1 MIAAPF
7 ILWNAL
13 AGWPPSLDVVQPS
26 EAAVTHPPA
35 SISAIEQADGRWRC
49 LFELEGEPK
58 DKAVFLAGDFNGWN
72 STATP
77 MGHTDAGNWTVELLL
92 DPGLRRYKFVRD
104 GQWMPDPR
112 NTDREPDGHGGE
124 NAVLRLGPTANLNA
138 ENAARGDGQIEGAAI
153 SHDPNRWTDVS
164 GNDDTRTIRMRTL
177 AHDVEGVSLAQP
189 WLGSTALHPVFQD
202 GHFQW
207 WEVTVPVPYT
217 DNRYLFILHDGGATV
232 RAPSIHQFGEVPMQL
247 ETPDWARDAIWY
259 QIMIDRFRN
268 GNLSTDPQPGRSWTS
283 KWYEPALDEGA
294 NGQSFYDWYV
304 FARLYGGDVSGL
316 SDRLDYLKELG
327 VNALYLNPIFQSES
341 HHKYNAT
348 SFIHVDEHYGGG
360 LDYAAAEAAE
370 DVSDPSTWTF
380 TQSDQ
385 AFLEFLKVAKSK
397 GFRVIIDGVFNHVG
411 TLHPAFKDV
420 QQNGQ
425 DSPYAD
431 WFDVR
436 SWEPF
441 EYEGWAG
448 FGELPVFVKNEHRGL
463 ASDSVY
469 QHIMDITTR
478 WMDPDGDGDPSDG
491 IDGWRLDVPNE
502 IPLPFWIEWRKH
514 VKSINPDAFIVG
526 EIWDRAEHWL
536 DGRSFD
542 AVMNYPFAEIA
553 FDWIAAKDKKIHA
566 SEAEQ
571 RLARLRMAYPDS
583 ATYVLQNLL
592 DSHDT
597 DRMVSKVF
605 NPDRPFDAQN
615 REQQVD
621 NYNPDKPDAE
631 SYRKARLLALL
642 QMTYVGAPMIYYG
655 DEVGLWGSDDPNNRK
670 PMLWEDLQPYDEPG
684 MEVMPSQLDF
694 YRRAIAI
701 RNTYPA
707 LRRGSIETVLVD
719 DEQDTWAFVREFDG
733 QRVLVT
739 INASNTDAVITLPES
754 LGTGW
759 TRALVEPGEA
769 PMDWPSIHVPAVG
782 GVVWVK

>member
-1 MIAAPF
+1 
-7 ILWNAL
+7 
-13 AGWPPSLDVVQPS
+13 
-26 EAAVTHPPA
+26 
-35 SISAIEQADGRWRC
+35 
-49 LFELEGEPK
+49 
-58 DKAVFLAGDFNGWN
+58 
-72 STATP
+72 
-77 MGHTDAGNWTVELLL
+77 
-92 DPGLRRYKFVRD
+92 
-104 GQWMPDPR
+104 
-112 NTDREPDGHGGE
+112 
-124 NAVLRLGPTANLNA
+124 
-138 ENAARGDGQIEGAAI
+138 
-153 SHDPNRWTDVS
+153 
-164 GNDDTRTIRMRTL
+164 
-177 AHDVEGVSLAQP
+177 
-189 WLGSTALHPVFQD
+189 
-202 GHFQW
+202 
-207 WEVTVPVPYT
+207 
-217 DNRYLFILHDGGATV
+217 
-232 RAPSIHQFGEVPMQL
+232 
-247 ETPDWARDAIWY
+247 
-259 QIMIDRFRN
+259 
-268 GNLSTDPQPGRSWTS
+268 
-283 KWYEPALDEGA
+283 
-294 NGQSFYDWYV
+294 
-304 FARLYGGDVSGL
+304 
-316 SDRLDYLKELG
+316 
-327 VNALYLNPIFQSES
+327 
-341 HHKYNAT
+341 
-348 SFIHVDEHYGGG
+348 
-360 LDYAAAEAAE
+360 
-370 DVSDPSTWTF
+370 
-380 TQSDQ
+380 
-385 AFLEFLKVAKSK
+385 
-397 GFRVIIDGVFNHVG
+397 
-411 TLHPAFKDV
+411 
-420 QQNGQ
+420 
-425 DSPYAD
+425 
-431 WFDVR
+431 
-436 SWEPF
+436 F

-463 ASDSVY
+463 ASDGVY

-502 IPLPFWIEWRKH
+502 VPLPFWIEWRKH

-684 MEVMPSQLDF
+684 MEVMPGQLDF

-707 LRRGSIETVLVD
+707 LRRGSIETVLID
-719 DEQDTWAFVREFDG
+719 DDQDTWAFVREFDG

-769 PMDWPSIHVPAVG
+769 PVDWPSIHVPAVG